1 MNNSSHRANWI
12 IDVVEE
18 FSDMLLR
25 VAFSYMKNISDAE
38 DMVNNTFLK
47 LMEKNPSFENEEHKK
62 AWLIRVTINLCK
74 NRLKTAWFRIMI
86 PLEDNNLSFLPE
98 ENVIISAVLELPEKY
113 RSIILLYYYDGYSI
127 KEIAYILEA
136 KESTISSRLQRAR
149 KQLKSKLK
157 EDFDYE

>member
-1 MNNSSHRANWI
+1 MNNTLHRTNWI

-18 FSDMLLR
+18 CSDMLLR

-47 LMEKNPSFENEEHKK
+47 LMEKNPSFESDEHKK

-74 NRLKTAWFRIMI
+74 NRLKTAWFRKNI

-98 ENVIISAVLELPEKY
+98 ENVIISTVLELPEKY
-113 RSIILLYYYDGYSI
+113 RSIILLYYFDGYSI

-149 KQLKSKLK
+149 KQLKSKLM

>member
-1 MNNSSHRANWI
+1 MNNSSQRTNWI
-12 IDVVEE
+12 TNVVEE

-74 NRLKTAWFRIMI
+74 NRLKTAWFRIII
-86 PLEDNNLSFLPE
+86 PLEDNNISFLPE
-98 ENVIISAVLELPEKY
+98 ENFIISAVLELPEKY

-136 KESTISSRLQRAR
+136 KESTISSQLQRAR